1 MQNFY
6 YNILIEDG
14 QYYEPF
20 ISAKNGILTYH
31 TSFEEEGIYIT
42 SEQASNIL
50 EEVGLKSKF
59 INWSILDDYELE
71 CQKLFD
77 LFKKTSF
84 ELENICKVAIEKE
97 NDPVEALKKLN
108 NLIPIY
114 YSESDINISSPT
126 FEEIYNPY
134 VLIINK
140 SKISIVIKYY
150 NLSNNYKYQ
159 SESKKVKNIFLN
171 SEKDKYLSISKE
183 GILQINY
190 PFFEEPSLITILEAK
205 EELKEAGKDIYNFFS
220 LEDYDHN
227 AQLIY
232 DWFKYTP
239 KEMKNLCKIAFTM
252 NIDLVSLFK
261 RENENVSVYY
271 TECIFIDS

>member
-77 LFKKTSF
+77 LFKK
-84 ELENICKVAIEKE
+84 LLLN
-97 NDPVEALKKLN
+97 LKIFVKL
-108 NLIPIY
+108 P
-114 YSESDINISSPT
+114 
-126 FEEIYNPY
+126 
-134 VLIINK
+134 
-140 SKISIVIKYY
+140 
-150 NLSNNYKYQ
+150 Q
-159 SESKKVKNIFLN
+159 KKKMT
-171 SEKDKYLSISKE
+171 
-183 GILQINY
+183 LQ
-190 PFFEEPSLITILEAK
+190 K
-205 EELKEAGKDIYNFFS
+205 
-220 LEDYDHN
+220 H
-227 AQLIY
+227 
-232 DWFKYTP
+232 
-239 KEMKNLCKIAFTM
+239 
-252 NIDLVSLFK
+252 
-261 RENENVSVYY
+261 
-271 TECIFIDS
+271 